1 MKKEPAVILLVDSGH
16 GVYIPQFFAE
26 SCDETI
32 WKVKKDD
39 IQCLQRGPYGGFYW
53 DTWISVLD
61 NATAT
66 LNGDTYHL
74 HQSEHGDLWALCY
87 DRMSDEEKEN
97 FGFENDYGTEIY
109 RFS

>member
-1 MKKEPAVILLVDSGH
+1 MKKEPAIILYASSSR

-39 IQCLQRGPYGGFYW
+39 IRDLRQGPDGEYYW

-66 LNGDTYHL
+66 LNGDTYYL
-74 HQSEHGDLWALCY
+74 HQSEDGDLWALCY
-87 DRMSDEEKEN
+87 ERMTIEEKEN
-97 FGFENDYGTEIY
+97 FGFED
-109 RFS
+109 

>member
-1 MKKEPAVILLVDSGH
+1 MTMKKEPAVILFADSSL

-26 SCDETI
+26 SCAEDI
-32 WKVKKDD
+32 WSVNEDD
-39 IQCLQRGPYGGFYW
+39 LQCLRQGPDEEFYW
-53 DTWISVLD
+53 DTWVNVLD

-87 DRMSDEEKEN
+87 DRMTDEEKEH
-97 FGFENDYGTEIY
+97 FGFED
-109 RFS
+109 